1 MQVEPLDTFG
11 RHGFSIDFNPRRAS
25 YCDLRARSNGTE
37 YNRSG
42 TTTDHGRGAE
52 SAQRMITPANRCEF
66 MPEQPRAMNFRHLHW
81 LTAQGRTLAIKA
93 FLAQWLTSI
102 GLRDAG
108 LATAKAERAQVR
120 GCDVARGREP
130 GAGPIRTSAIVSA
143 VAGAVGVVFALT
155 PAAEARFMHQRCVQ
169 YEAAPKAG
177 CRANTFSVR
186 RPPPWRITL
195 GIGDVVSVTI
205 FEPPGGLFVP
215 SDAGARPGNFVT
227 LPNQIVDS
235 NGNITVPYAGTIRA
249 AGRTPSEVQ
258 QAINEALRALPRYRS
273 RD

>member
-1 MQVEPLDTFG
+1 MCPCATILVTWAG
-11 RHGFSIDFNPRRAS
+11 
-25 YCDLRARSNGTE
+25 
-37 YNRSG
+37 
-42 TTTDHGRGAE
+42 
-52 SAQRMITPANRCEF
+52 
-66 MPEQPRAMNFRHLHW
+66 
-81 LTAQGRTLAIKA
+81 LTALTAHIGNK
-93 FLAQWLTSI
+93 FLAQWLTPI
-102 GLRDAG
+102 GLREAG
-108 LATAKAERAQVR
+108 LARAKAERVAAGGAQVR
-120 GCDVARGREP
+120 GCDVARRRELC
-130 GAGPIRTSAIVSA
+130 AGPIWTSPIVSA

-155 PAAEARFMHQRCVQ
+155 PAAEARFMHPRCVR

-177 CRANTFSVR
+177 CRVNTSGVR

-273 RD
+273 GK